1 MGLVAFELPPP
12 TLEARSYHT
21 VPSPYT
27 RSSRRWRSRG
37 NSKSAI
43 GGMLVW
49 KGVYSVATGARR
61 EWWWLACS
69 VHRDGYLGRL
79 LRPLYAVVEHAHSQL
94 QVHISPLIRSSLPT

>member
-21 VPSPYT
+21 VPSPY
-27 RSSRRWRSRG
+27 SGNSRRWRSGG
-37 NSKSAI
+37 NPKSAI
-43 GGMLVW
+43 GGMLFW

-61 EWWWLACS
+61 EWWRLACS
-69 VHRDGYLGRL
+69 VHRDGYLGRP

-94 QVHISPLIRSSLPT
+94 QVLVP